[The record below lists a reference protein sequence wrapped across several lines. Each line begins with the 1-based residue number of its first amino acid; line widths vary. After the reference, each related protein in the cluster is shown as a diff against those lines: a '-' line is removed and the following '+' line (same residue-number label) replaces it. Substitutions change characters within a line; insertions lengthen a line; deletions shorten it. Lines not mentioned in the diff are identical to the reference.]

1 MKIIISLFIALLF
14 SFPVNA
20 AEKFLNIQEVTSDS
34 GLTAWLVEDHSLPII
49 AIQFSFLDAG
59 AKNDPANKQGRAKLL
74 SNMLDEGAGELDSQ
88 AFQKQLNDHSIS
100 LSFSNGR
107 DHFNGNLKTL
117 SRHKE
122 KAFNLLRLALNSP
135 RFDAEPLERMKQ
147 ANISR
152 IKSSLTHPNWIA
164 ARLQNDLVFNDHPY
178 ALNSGGTISSLTQ
191 LSSNDLKE
199 FKDTFLKKDRLAVGI
214 TGDIT
219 IEEVKVFLDQVFNDL
234 PSDKGSHQTKKSSPT
249 PKLGH
254 YLYEKDIPQTIV
266 DINFPSFSRQD
277 PDFYAALVFNHIL
290 GGGGFGS
297 RLMEKA
303 REDEGLTYGIYSSLS
318 FLDEAQ
324 GFSISTSTQSD
335 KVERMMQIIE
345 SEIALIKQDGVSEKE
360 LMDAKSYIT
369 GSLPL
374 SLTSTSKIAGILASL
389 QKNDRSIDY
398 LDNYKK
404 NIETVNANDI
414 KRVASRILNEEKM
427 TALFVG
433 PHAPTTNI
441 NKLEAL
447 PNVE

>member
-1 MKIIISLFIALLF
+1 MKIIIILFIALLF

-152 IKSSLTHPNWIA
+152 IKSSLTNPNWIA

-360 LMDAKSYIT
+360 LTDAKSYIT